1 MSRIPS
7 PTELEI
13 LALLS
18 TGEEQTGR
26 ELASEYRREAKREIP
41 YGTLYV
47 VLRRIHERRWIS
59 IREAEDGDGR
69 FRYYRITA
77 NGRRALERGR
87 ERYAQVA
94 SFRLAGGSG

>member
-18 TGEEQTGR
+18 TGEEQNGR
-26 ELASEYRREAKREIP
+26 ELAREYRQEAKREIP

-47 VLRRIHERRWIS
+47 LLRRIHERRWIS
-59 IREAEDGDGR
+59 IREGEDGDGR
-69 FRYYRITA
+69 LRYYRITA
-77 NGRRALERGR
+77 NGKRALERGR
-87 ERYAQVA
+87 DRYAQVA
-94 SFRLAGGSG
+94 RFRLAEGT